1 MTSRLTRR
9 TFIELGATGVVV
21 VAAGGFSATP
31 SAAASRSEGDKRH
44 DESFVEMDVM
54 ELQRLMR
61 RGKLSSRELTEG
73 YLDRIMRLNPTLNA
87 IIETNPE
94 ARKIAHRMD
103 KERKAGHVRGPLHG
117 IPVIVK
123 DNIATADKMETTAGS
138 LALVGSRVPRDADL
152 VSQLRAAGAVILGKA
167 NLSEWANFRGFGS
180 FNGWSARGGFT
191 RNPYVLDLD
200 PCGSSSG
207 SAAAAAASLC
217 AVAVGTETDGS
228 ILCPSGEQSLV
239 GIKPTVGLVSGSGI
253 IPIAHSQDTAGP
265 MTRTVR
271 DAALLLD
278 AIRVPGTH
286 VLGQPVPSSYTEF
299 LDEGALRGARLA
311 YDHRYVEGNFGPGDA
326 ASLAVVAAALDE
338 LRSAGA
344 EVVDVTSIDPTQPDA
359 SGRIPFDDELTVL
372 LFEFKVQI
380 AEYMAPLRHTDMRTL
395 ADLIQ
400 FNTEHCDQE
409 LRFFGQE
416 IFELAQ
422 ATSGDLTDPEYLAAK
437 ATNQGFGKAV
447 IDGFLAQRF
456 DAVITPS
463 FSFGTSPAA
472 VSGYPSMAV
481 PVGYTPTGRPVG
493 FWLAAGFMHEPTL
506 IRLGFAIEQLLQAR
520 VAPTLSGTVPPE
532 PPRFPGCPAPTVAA
546 STAASKSS
554 TSSVSHRDH
563 TTSHPRHW

>member
-311 YDHRYVEGNFGPGDA
+311 YDLRYVDGNFGPGDA
-326 ASLAVVAAALDE
+326 ASLVVVAAALDE

-344 EVVDVTSIDPTQPDA
+344 EVVEVTSIDPTQADG

-409 LRFFGQE
+409 LRFFGRRSSSWRKQR
-416 IFELAQ
+416 A
-422 ATSGDLTDPEYLAAK
+422 ATSP
-437 ATNQGFGKAV
+437 
-447 IDGFLAQRF
+447 
-456 DAVITPS
+456 TPS
-463 FSFGTSPAA
+463 TSP
-472 VSGYPSMAV
+472 PRQ
-481 PVGYTPTGRPVG
+481 PTKGSARP
-493 FWLAAGFMHEPTL
+493 
-506 IRLGFAIEQLLQAR
+506 
-520 VAPTLSGTVPPE
+520 
-532 PPRFPGCPAPTVAA
+532 
-546 STAASKSS
+546 
-554 TSSVSHRDH
+554 
-563 TTSHPRHW
+563 

>member
-311 YDHRYVEGNFGPGDA
+311 YDLRYVDGNFGPGDA

-344 EVVDVTSIDPTQPDA
+344 EVKEVTSIDPTQADG

-447 IDGFLAQRF
+447 IDGFLADGF

-532 PPRFPGCPAPTVAA
+532 PPRFPGCPAPTAAA
-546 STAASKSS
+546 STATSKSS